1 MLGQQ
6 PEFLF
11 RHGIIPAHGD
21 DSLVVVP
28 DAVNQRHFLFFKGF
42 GACCAVIVGNPHSCF
57 PFHHAVGIGKLP
69 VKSVGEYFGRPALS
83 RPHRPD
89 QDYISLFIRT
99 SVSDGADFHFIS
111 KKVSFP
117 FQGTKLRR
125 RPSLFAFIIPKAAV
139 ICEKE
144 PSPFT

>member
-6 PEFLF
+6 PKFLF

-21 DSLVVVP
+21 DSLMIVP

-42 GACCAVIVGNPHSCF
+42 SACRAVIVGNPHSCF

-69 VKSVGEYFGRPALS
+69 VKAVGEYFGCPALS

-89 QDYISLFIRT
+89 QDYISLFHTYLGFGRRGLPLHKQEGFLP
-99 SVSDGADFHFIS
+99 VSGRKAPPPTIS
-111 KKVSFP
+111 LCFYY
-117 FQGTKLRR
+117 TKGRGDL
-125 RPSLFAFIIPKAAV
+125 
-139 ICEKE
+139 
-144 PSPFT
+144 